1 MHDSVY
7 CYPETD
13 ILINKL
19 NIHDDSILQEA
30 ERELTSRRL
39 VQLAEHPI
47 NGRFDY
53 SHLKRIHRFIFQDV
67 YAWAGQERTVDI
79 AKTNMFCNV
88 KFIDTQAE
96 EIFGRLK
103 QEKLLKGLEREAFI
117 ERVSYFFG
125 EINALHPF
133 REGNGRTQREFIREL
148 AIRAGYDIDY
158 STISEQE
165 MILASID
172 SFACNYDRLRELF
185 EKAVKR
191 Y

>member
-47 NGRFDY
+47 NGRFDF

>member
-7 CYPETD
+7 CYPGTD
-13 ILINKL
+13 ILINNL

-39 VQLAEHPI
+39 VQLADHPI
-47 NGRFDY
+47 NGKFDF

-117 ERVSYFFG
+117 ERVSYFW
-125 EINALHPF
+125 
-133 REGNGRTQREFIREL
+133 
-148 AIRAGYDIDY
+148 
-158 STISEQE
+158 
-165 MILASID
+165 
-172 SFACNYDRLRELF
+172 
-185 EKAVKR
+185 EK
-191 Y
+191 

>member
-39 VQLAEHPI
+39 VQLADHPI

>member
-1 MHDSVY
+1 M
-7 CYPETD
+7 
-13 ILINKL
+13 
-19 NIHDDSILQEA
+19 
-30 ERELTSRRL
+30 
-39 VQLAEHPI
+39 
-47 NGRFDY
+47 
-53 SHLKRIHRFIFQDV
+53 
-67 YAWAGQERTVDI
+67 
-79 AKTNMFCNV
+79 
-88 KFIDTQAE
+88 
-96 EIFGRLK
+96 
-103 QEKLLKGLEREAFI
+103 
-117 ERVSYFFG
+117 G

>member
-39 VQLAEHPI
+39 VQLADHPI

-117 ERVSYFFG
+117 ERVSYFWG

-158 STISEQE
+158 ATISEQE

>member
-39 VQLAEHPI
+39 VQLADHPI
-47 NGRFDY
+47 NGRFDF